1 LNVPTYASV
10 IEDVRDYSIVDLPL
24 PIRHQANRIAIIFD
38 HSRDQRVFN
47 VLSSIWYRDLKTG
60 SHIIG
65 LGEAK
70 GVLTVWYG
78 LPHTEP
84 AQHAIQAA
92 CDAALRPRDR
102 WPVEVHSAPIL
113 AGVLNRTLL
122 AADHPLLII
131 PERFPLGL
139 VRV

>member
-1 LNVPTYASV
+1 MNIPTYASV
-10 IEDVRDYSIVDLPL
+10 PYDVRDYSILAIPS
-24 PIRHQANRIAIIFD
+24 PIRHHANQIGVLYD
-38 HSRDQRVFN
+38 HSRDQRVYN

-78 LPHTEP
+78 LPQTEP
-84 AQHAIQAA
+84 AQQAIQAA

-102 WPVEVHSAPIL
+102 WPVQVQPVTIRD
-113 AGVLNRTLL
+113 GVLDRGTLE
-122 AADHPLLII
+122 DGHPLLII

-139 VRV
+139 VRE